1 MRLFSSVILF
11 FCIYQA
17 HAGDLIFL
25 DNYYLE
31 KVEREASSDKV
42 RVIEQMNDARGPVT
56 QIEVNHRNTNDFVI
70 RRNKNRRV
78 HDNKDD
84 SPLLQYHF

>member
-1 MRLFSSVILF
+1 MRIFISTILF
-11 FCIYQA
+11 VFMYQV

-31 KVEREASSDKV
+31 KVERESLDRGKEIKQV
-42 RVIEQMNDARGPVT
+42 DDARGPVT
-56 QIEVNHRNTNDFVI
+56 QVEVNHRNIDGYTI

-84 SPLLQYHF
+84 SPFLQYHF